1 MGKRKFLF
9 FSDHVTLIFNISL
22 KFYFSLFKT
31 QFFTY
36 KSYFI
41 KTLFAI
47 FNKFTI
53 LFAFKIEKLQY
64 IKILKETFKVYFWQ
78 LNTLFYTKN
87 CNKLFYLF

>member
-1 MGKRKFLF
+1 MGKRNFLF

-22 KFYFSLFKT
+22 KFYFALFKT

-78 LNTLFYTKN
+78 LSTLFYTKN
-87 CNKLFYLF
+87 